1 LGLLRICAAPLI
13 EMIGQP
19 RQLFGSRTQRA

>member
-13 EMIGQP
+13 EMISQP
-19 RQLFGSRTQRA
+19 CQLFGSRAQCA